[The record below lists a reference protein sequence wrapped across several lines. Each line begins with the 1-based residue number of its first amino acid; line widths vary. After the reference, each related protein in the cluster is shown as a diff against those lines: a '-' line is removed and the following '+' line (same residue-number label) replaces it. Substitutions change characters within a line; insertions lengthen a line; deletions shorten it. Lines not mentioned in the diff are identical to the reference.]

1 MNPTRVELASH
12 RQLGDSQVVCARV
25 NSGVRS
31 LSCSENMEILN
42 ELERQLMPSLHIICQ
57 RLRSGTPNLKTRIFS
72 NGGGDLTP
80 NPWHI
85 LGVNCRLHEDWD
97 NPPNEVM
104 IQVVSYSTTSQP
116 MLDAYVMWDYTFD
129 VEVGLFARPVPAS
142 DEAIQMIE
150 RFLPQLEAV
159 LMEAV
164 RRGYP
169 IKKS

>member
-1 MNPTRVELASH
+1 
-12 RQLGDSQVVCARV
+12 
-25 NSGVRS
+25 
-31 LSCSENMEILN
+31 MEVIR
-42 ELERQLMPSLHIICQ
+42 ELERQMMPTLYTICQ
-57 RLRSGTPNLKTRIFS
+57 NIRSKIPHIKVRVSS

-85 LGVNCRLHEDWD
+85 LAVSCRLHEDWD

-104 IQVVSYSTTSQP
+104 IQVVVYSLTSKP

-129 VEVGLFARPVPAS
+129 VETGLFSRPVPIS

-150 RFLPQLEAV
+150 RSLPQLETI

-164 RRGYP
+164 RRGKP
-169 IKKS
+169 IKNAIGA